1 MMTGRSLEPAD
12 SLAMPC
18 HSARGLADVAR
29 RWGYGCDVDAA
40 DDDAPLAEGVLSTL
54 ELSYGMRVC
63 ATDLVATRD
72 NERAGIIARTLTIV
86 LVLDGDPIRYALD
99 GGEEQIFW
107 PGRAAMVT
115 AVGDARLSGRHRRG
129 ERSRSLVLQANPRD
143 MDDDAL
149 GAHVERRLAETAL
162 APLRIGDR
170 LQALAHDLMAAH
182 QAGPIARLLA
192 ESCAL
197 ELLARGLAAE
207 QSADSAVHPR
217 DANRVLRVRD
227 KLIAA
232 PAEDHRLGDL
242 ARLAGMSVSSLKAKF
257 PRVVGQ
263 SVFDFLRSQRLEHA
277 RRGLEC
283 EGWTVKQAAHFVGYA
298 HPSNFAA
305 AYRRKFGSPPRDA
318 RGA

>member
-1 MMTGRSLEPAD
+1 
-12 SLAMPC
+12 MPC

-29 RWGYGCDVDAA
+29 RWGYGCEVADA
-40 DDDAPLAEGVLSTL
+40 DDAPLAEGVLSTM
-54 ELSYGMRVC
+54 ELSCGVKVC

-72 NERAGIIARTLTIV
+72 NERAGIISRSLTIV

-99 GGEEQIFW
+99 GRPEQIIW

-115 AVGDARLSGRHRRG
+115 AAGDARLSGRHCRG

-149 GAHVERRLAETAL
+149 GAHVERRLAATVM
-162 APLRIGDR
+162 APLPIGDR
-170 LQALAHDLMAAH
+170 LQSLARDLMAADH
-182 QAGPIARLLA
+182 AGPVARLLA

-197 ELLARGLAAE
+197 ELLARGLVAE
-207 QSADSAVHPR
+207 LSCDNVLHPR
-217 DANRVLRVRD
+217 DASRMLRVRD
-227 KLIAA
+227 KLMAA

-277 RRGLEC
+277 RRGLER

-298 HPSNFAA
+298 HPSNFTA
-305 AYRRKFGSPPRDA
+305 AYRRKFGATPRHA

>member
-1 MMTGRSLEPAD
+1 MMTGGSSRPAEM
-12 SLAMPC
+12 SAVPC

-54 ELSYGMRVC
+54 ELSCGVKVC

-72 NERAGIIARTLTIV
+72 NERAGIISRTLTIV

-99 GGEEQIFW
+99 GRREQIFW
-107 PGRAAMVT
+107 PGRAAIVT
-115 AVGDARLSGRHRRG
+115 ATGDARLSGRHRRG

-149 GAHVERRLAETAL
+149 GAHVDGKLAETVL

-182 QAGPIARLLA
+182 HAGPVARLLA

-207 QSADSAVHPR
+207 LAADSALHPR

-227 KLIAA
+227 KLVAA

-277 RRGLEC
+277 RRGLER

-298 HPSNFAA
+298 HPSNFTA
-305 AYRRKFGSPPRDA
+305 AYRRKFGAAPRDA